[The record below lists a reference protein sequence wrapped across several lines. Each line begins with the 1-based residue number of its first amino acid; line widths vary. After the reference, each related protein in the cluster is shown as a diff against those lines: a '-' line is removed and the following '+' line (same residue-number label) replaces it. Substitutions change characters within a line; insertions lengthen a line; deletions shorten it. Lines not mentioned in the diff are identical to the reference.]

1 MKKKDKRKAP
11 KQRLLLSPPPKLS
24 EEVEELLAA
33 SDFVGLDYHL
43 MAEWRE
49 RKKRTPEQNKK
60 LAEHDA
66 VERRIGKDPNE
77 VLREANEAI
86 GRGTSLLLRLI
97 HSGKLERRYPGQDWM
112 SYLEG
117 DDAFGCLKSHLDYL
131 NPQLVRLAVKGVLG
145 ARRTVF
151 YQAKMLTE
159 AFIKLAQAHPDDFIS
174 HAETALTMPSLRSKN
189 PKYTAD
195 AEAIAKAIHLAEKH
209 PAGMMTDDK
218 ERIGELCGVL
228 VIGILDTIMSWR
240 RHYEWEKESL
250 AGLQAFHESAETYRG
265 MTLEEFLRRQ
275 LYPTTFDLV
284 MACAA
289 LPPFEADSKAWWQ
302 LQVKPMVRK
311 EFERLKKKPSR
322 NAALWAELGKLTD
335 HGTEGAKWKALSDN
349 CRNKLNQIARKTGA
363 RPFA

>member
-1 MKKKDKRKAP
+1 MKRTAKRKP
-11 KQRLLLSPPPKLS
+11 LKRRLLLTPPPKWS
-24 EEVEELLAA
+24 AEEEDLLAA
-33 SDFVGLDYHL
+33 NDFVGLDYHL
-43 MAEWRE
+43 MAKWRE

-66 VERRIGKDPNE
+66 TERRIEKDPKT
-77 VLREANEAI
+77 VLREASEAI
-86 GRGTSLLLRLI
+86 TQGTSLLLKLI
-97 HSGKLERRYPGQDWM
+97 RSGKLERRYPEQDWM
-112 SYLEG
+112 RYLEV
-117 DDAFGCLKSHLDYL
+117 DEAFVCLKSRLEYL
-131 NPQLVRLAVKGVLG
+131 NRQLVRLAEKGVLG

-151 YQAKMLTE
+151 YQAKVLTE
-159 AFIKLAQAHPDDFIS
+159 AFIQLAQAHPNDFIS
-174 HAETALTMPSLRSKN
+174 PAETALTMPSLRSKN

-228 VIGILDTIMSWR
+228 VIHILDTILIWR
-240 RHYEWEKESL
+240 RHYEWEKENL

-265 MTLEEFLRRQ
+265 MTLEEDLRRS
-275 LYPTTFDLV
+275 LYPTTFELV

-289 LPPFEADSKAWWQ
+289 LPPFEADPKAWWQ
-302 LQVKPMVRK
+302 QRVKPMVRK
-311 EFERLKKKPSR
+311 EFERLKKDPSR

-349 CRNKLNQIARKTGA
+349 CRNKLNQIARKAGT